1 MGLIYRTQGKGN
13 KALDQFKSVVED
25 FPNTAESREALGLAK
40 IQFAELDQLTGY
52 VDWIQTLT
60 GTDIGQ
66 GQLDSTLYNG
76 AYDRYSFGD
85 CEGTL
90 KGMTD
95 YLNKFP
101 DGIFRVPANYYLAE
115 CAFSQGQDS
124 LAQKAYEFVAA
135 SGELSFRK
143 QTVERLA
150 SLYYAE
156 QDFEQA
162 FYYYEQVL
170 GLVGNADEGR
180 RARLGLMRCAK
191 SLDNVPVVM
200 QYAESLLQ
208 MRRYRPIGKRRH
220 F

>member
-101 DGIFRVPANYYLAE
+101 DGIFRVR
-115 CAFSQGQDS
+115 QTITS
-124 LAQKAYEFVAA
+124 L
-135 SGELSFRK
+135 
-143 QTVERLA
+143 
-150 SLYYAE
+150 
-156 QDFEQA
+156 
-162 FYYYEQVL
+162 
-170 GLVGNADEGR
+170 
-180 RARLGLMRCAK
+180 
-191 SLDNVPVVM
+191 NVPSVKAKILWHRRLM
-200 QYAESLLQ
+200 NSSQLQ
-208 MRRYRPIGKRRH
+208 EN
-220 F
+220 